1 MPPHIDDNA
10 LMKRD
15 TLLDFFADRI
25 CSTADFLEYDDGYRA
40 YTYSYDTIRHAAR
53 QFSRRLVAAGLQPHA
68 NVIIWSENRP
78 EWVVA
83 MWGCWLAQCVIVPV
97 DYRASTDLLS
107 RVASIVEGR
116 VVLVGNEVPVPAGD
130 VDPWPLK
137 DLLAPDRIDNGV
149 PLPADRAD
157 GSTTPAR
164 LAEIIFTSGAT
175 AEPKG
180 VQLTHQNILAN
191 IVPVER
197 EILKYRAY
205 GRPFFPLRFLNLLPL
220 SHMFGQAMATF
231 IPPILPGVTVFMHGY
246 NPSEIVKQIRT
257 RRISVLVCVP
267 KMLEVLRDHLRHV
280 LPDIGR
286 QSDKK
291 EHVALRW
298 WRYRQVH
305 RLFGMK
311 FWAFVVGAAPLDP
324 ELEAFW
330 SRLGFL
336 VIQGYGLTETA
347 PIVTLNHP
355 FRARQGTVGTP
366 IGGVEVKIA
375 PDGEI
380 LVRGENVTSGYYNA
394 PDATTAA
401 FEDGWFHTGDIGAI
415 DAAGRLSVRGRK
427 KEVIVTPDGL
437 NVFPEDVERV
447 LLDIAGVRDAAVVG
461 VMFDGKERVHA
472 TLVVE
477 PGADVSTVVR
487 QANARLE
494 DHQKVRGFSLWPG
507 DELPRTEGTQKLKRS
522 DLRRWVESGAS
533 PSAAQS
539 EEGDRSA
546 QAIVQRLAGERK
558 IHGDT
563 TLEELGLSSLER
575 IELTMALEQQFDR
588 SIDDQSLGDA
598 STVADLEALVTSAAA
613 SSARTESQRDQLS
626 DFPSWNRRWPARV
639 VRRAAL
645 ATCLLPLTRI
655 FARTT
660 VQGLDRLA
668 STSDPVVYA
677 ANHQSH
683 MDGPV
688 ILAALPAERR
698 RRVATAAAKEFF
710 AAHFHPERYSWRQR
724 ATSSFNYYL
733 GSLLFNV
740 FPLPQREAGTRQ
752 AIRYLGEL
760 LSTGNSVLIFPEGR
774 RTETGEIDRFQ
785 PGIGMIAARLQAP
798 IIPVRIEGLDRI
810 LHQSWRMARPGQA
823 RVTFGEPLRLEG
835 EDYEKLTRQVEDA
848 VRSL

>member
-1 MPPHIDDNA
+1 
-10 LMKRD
+10 MKRN

-25 CSTADFLEYDDGYRA
+25 TSKADFLVYDDGYRT
-40 YTYSYDTIRHAAR
+40 YTYSYDEISHAAR
-53 QFSRRLVAAGLQPHA
+53 RFSQRLVAAGVQPHDKI
-68 NVIIWSENRP
+68 VIWSENRP

-83 MWGCWLAQCVIVPV
+83 MWGCWLAPCVIVPV
-97 DYRASTDLLS
+97 DYRASPGLLA
-107 RVASIVEGR
+107 RVVSIVEAR
-116 VVLVGNEVPVPAGD
+116 IVLVGSEVPAPTGD

-137 DLLAPDRIDNGV
+137 DLLTPERVDARTPLLVNHRNPPTAPAG
-149 PLPADRAD
+149 
-157 GSTTPAR
+157 

-197 EILKYRAY
+197 EILKYRTY

-231 IPPILPGVTVFMHGY
+231 IPPILPGVTVFMHAY
-246 NPSEIVKQIRT
+246 NPSEIVRQIRA

-267 KMLEVLRDHLRHV
+267 KMLEVLREHLRHV
-280 LPDIGR
+280 APDIFE
-286 QSDKK
+286 QPLKT

-298 WRYRQVH
+298 WRYRRVH
-305 RLFGMK
+305 RLFGVK

-324 ELEAFW
+324 GLEAFW

-380 LVRGENVTSGYYNA
+380 LVRGENVTTGYYNA
-394 PDATTAA
+394 PGSTAAA
-401 FEDGWFHTGDIGAI
+401 FEDGWFHTGDIGVI

-427 KEVIVTPDGL
+427 KEVIVTPEGL

-447 LLDIAGVRDAAVVG
+447 ILDIEGVRDAAIVG
-461 VMFDGKERVHA
+461 ATADGKERVHA
-472 TLVVE
+472 ALVLDAGEDAARVIR
-477 PGADVSTVVR
+477 D
-487 QANARLE
+487 ANARLE
-494 DHQKVRGFSLWPG
+494 DHQRVRGYSLWPG
-507 DELPRTEGTQKLKRS
+507 DELPRTEGTQKLKRG
-522 DLRRWVESGAS
+522 DLRRWVESGEA
-533 PSAAQS
+533 PSARSAQ
-539 EEGDRSA
+539 GDRSA
-546 QAIVQRLAGERK
+546 RALVQQIAGERE
-558 IHGDT
+558 IEGDT

-588 SIDDQSLGDA
+588 SIDEESLRAA
-598 STVADLEALVTSAAA
+598 STVADLETLVASASAPPQPTQAA
-613 SSARTESQRDQLS
+613 SRPGQPSE
-626 DFPSWNRRWPARV
+626 FPSWNRRWPARV
-639 VRRAAL
+639 VRRLTLTAF
-645 ATCLLPLTRI
+645 LLPLTRM
-655 FARTT
+655 FAWTT
-660 VQGLDRLA
+660 VEGLDRVA
-668 STSDPVVYA
+668 ATSDPVVYA

-688 ILAALPAERR
+688 ILAALPAHRR
-698 RRVATAAAKEFF
+698 SRVATAAAKEFF
-710 AAHFHPERYSWRQR
+710 AARFHPKQFSWQR
-724 ATSSFNYYL
+724 HATSSLSYFL
-733 GSLLFNV
+733 GSLLFNI
-740 FPLPQREAGTRQ
+740 FPLPQRETGTRR

-760 LSTGNSVLIFPEGR
+760 LGDGNSILIFPEGR
-774 RTETGEIDRFQ
+774 RTDTGEIGRFQ
-785 PGIGMIAARLQAP
+785 PGIGMIAARLQVP

-810 LHQSWRMARPGQA
+810 LHQSWRMARPGPA
-823 RVTFGEPLRLEG
+823 RVAFGEPLRLKG
-835 EDYEKLTRQVEDA
+835 EDYRGLAGRVEKA

>member
-1 MPPHIDDNA
+1 
-10 LMKRD
+10 MKRD

-40 YTYSYDTIRHAAR
+40 YTYSYDEIRNAAR
-53 QFSRRLVAAGLQPHA
+53 RFSNRLVAAGLQPHDK
-68 NVIIWSENRP
+68 VIIWSENRP

-83 MWGCWLAQCVIVPV
+83 MWGCWLAQCVIVPF

-107 RVASIVEGR
+107 RVVSIVKGR
-116 VVLVGNEVPVPAGD
+116 VVLVGNEVPVPTGD

-137 DLLAPDRIDNGV
+137 HLLAPDRVDHGV
-149 PLPADRAD
+149 PPPEDRAG
-157 GSTTPAR
+157 GSTPAGGPPG

-280 LPDIGR
+280 VPDIGL
-286 QSDKK
+286 QPQKK

-298 WRYRQVH
+298 WRYRRVH

-311 FWAFVVGAAPLDP
+311 FWAFVVGAAPLDH

-355 FRARQGTVGTP
+355 FRPRQGSVGTP

-461 VMFDGKERVHA
+461 VTSDGNERVHA
-472 TLVVE
+472 ALVVE
-477 PGADVSTVVR
+477 PGTDVSTVVR
-487 QANARLE
+487 QTNARLE
-494 DHQKVRGFSLWPG
+494 DHQMVRGYSLWPG
-507 DELPRTEGTQKLKRS
+507 DELPRTEGTQKLKRR

-533 PSAAQS
+533 PSPPRS
-539 EEGDRSA
+539 KEGDRSA
-546 QAIVQRLAGERK
+546 QAIVQRLAGERQ
-558 IHGDT
+558 IDGDT

-575 IELTMALEQQFDR
+575 IELTMSLEQQFDR
-588 SIDDQSLGDA
+588 TIDEQSLGDA
-598 STVADLEALVTSAAA
+598 STVADLEALVDSASA
-613 SSARTESQRDQLS
+613 SSLRTKSERDQLS

-645 ATCLLPLTRI
+645 TAFLLPLTRM
-655 FARTT
+655 FAWTT
-660 VQGLDRLA
+660 VKGLDRLA

-688 ILAALPAERR
+688 ILAALPVHRR

-710 AAHFHPERYSWRQR
+710 SAHFHPEKYSWRQR
-724 ATSSFNYYL
+724 ATSSLNYYL

-760 LSTGNSVLIFPEGR
+760 LGAGNSVLIFPEGR
-774 RTETGEIDRFQ
+774 RTETGLIDRFQ
-785 PGIGMIAARLQAP
+785 PGIGMIAARLQVP
-798 IIPVRIEGLDRI
+798 IVPVRIEGLDQI
-810 LHQSWRMARPGQA
+810 LHQSWRMARPGRA

-835 EDYEKLTRQVEDA
+835 ENYRDLARQVEDA

>member
-1 MPPHIDDNA
+1 
-10 LMKRD
+10 MKRD

-25 CSTADFLEYDDGYRA
+25 NSAADFLVYDDGYRT
-40 YTYSYDTIRHAAR
+40 YTYSYDEIGRAAR
-53 QFSRRLVAAGLQPHA
+53 RFSQRLVTAGVQPDDKI
-68 NVIIWSENRP
+68 IIWSENRP

-83 MWGCWLAQCVIVPV
+83 MWGCWLAPCVVVPV
-97 DYRASTDLLS
+97 DYRASPDLLA
-107 RVASIVEGR
+107 RVVSIVEGR
-116 VVLVGNEVPVPAGD
+116 VVLVGDDVPQPTSG

-137 DLLAPDRIDNGV
+137 DLLTPERVDRAT
-149 PLPADRAD
+149 PLPAHHEDR
-157 GSTTPAR
+157 STAPSA

-197 EILKYRAY
+197 EIVKYRTY

-231 IPPILPGVTVFMHGY
+231 IPPILPGITVFMRGY

-267 KMLEVLRDHLRHV
+267 KMLEVLRDHLRYV
-280 LPDIGR
+280 VPDIFEHPA
-286 QSDKK
+286 KT

-298 WRYRQVH
+298 WRYRRVH

-375 PDGEI
+375 ADGEI
-380 LVRGENVTSGYYNA
+380 LVRGGNVTTGYYNA
-394 PDATTAA
+394 PDATAAA
-401 FEDGWFHTGDIGAI
+401 FEDGWFHTGDIGVI
-415 DAAGRLSVRGRK
+415 DTAGRLSVRGRK
-427 KEVIVTPDGL
+427 KEIIVTPEGL

-447 LLDIAGVRDAAVVG
+447 LLDIEGVRDAAVVG
-461 VMFDGKERVHA
+461 TTSDGKERVHA
-472 TLVVE
+472 ALVLE
-477 PGADVSTVVR
+477 PGADAARVVR
-487 QANARLE
+487 NANARLE
-494 DHQKVRGFSLWPG
+494 DHQTVRGYSVWPEK
-507 DELPRTEGTQKLKRS
+507 ELPRTEGTQKLKRG
-522 DLRRWVESGAS
+522 DLRRWVGSGGAS
-533 PSAAQS
+533 SPP
-539 EEGDRSA
+539 RSA
-546 QAIVQRLAGERK
+546 QEDRSTRAIVQRLAGDRE
-558 IHGDT
+558 ISEDT

-588 SIDDQSLGDA
+588 SIDEQSLGAA
-598 STVADLEALVTSAAA
+598 STVADLETLVDAPPQPTQGA
-613 SSARTESQRDQLS
+613 SRTEQPSE
-626 DFPSWNRRWPARV
+626 FPSWNRQWPARI
-639 VRRAAL
+639 VRGVTLTAF
-645 ATCLLPLTRI
+645 LLPLTRM
-655 FARTT
+655 FAWAT
-660 VQGLDRLA
+660 VEGLDRLPA
-668 STSDPVVYA
+668 AADPVVYA

-688 ILAALPAERR
+688 ILAALPAHRR

-710 AAHFHPERYSWRQR
+710 AAHFHPGQFSWRQR
-724 ATSSFNYYL
+724 ATSSLNYYL
-733 GSLLFNV
+733 GSLLFNI
-740 FPLPQREAGTRQ
+740 FPLPQREAGTRR
-752 AIRYLGEL
+752 AIRYLGDL
-760 LSTGNSVLIFPEGR
+760 LGDGNSVLIFPEGR
-774 RTETGEIDRFQ
+774 RTDTGEIGGFQ
-785 PGIGMIAARLQAP
+785 PGIGMIAARLQVP
-798 IIPVRIEGLDRI
+798 IVPVRIEGLDRI
-810 LHQSWRMARPGQA
+810 LHQTWRMARPGPA

-835 EDYEKLTRQVEDA
+835 EDYRDLASRVEEA